1 MRKVVGTGAK
11 SDRMPQEMEPTSDV
25 HGMDAGTLDVAIVG
39 AGPAG
44 LFAAERLSAQ
54 GYGVVVFE
62 RMPSPAR
69 KLLMAGRGGL
79 NLTHSEPLDVFLR
92 RYRPQQPLLLR
103 MLCAFPSD
111 ALVSWIEG
119 LGIATYIGSSGRIFP
134 TAMKASPL
142 LRAWLN
148 RLTRQ
153 GVQLRPDHTLVSLT
167 PVGHAPAADAPG
179 APAIG
184 MAFARKGAQS
194 VRVKA
199 RAVLLAMGGASW
211 PRLGSDGT
219 WVSLLGAHGIDI
231 TSLAPANA
239 GLLVPWSR
247 YLTERF
253 AGTPL
258 KRMALSA
265 DGTRFAGEVIVTR
278 TGLEGTPAY
287 TAGPLVREALAR
299 ADGAPVRVSL
309 DLRPDLSVED
319 LTRRLSK
326 PRGKQSMSNH
336 LRKVAGL
343 PPLAIALLREPWAAA
358 ENGGLAVSPDGLA
371 TAPEVLAARI
381 KALPL
386 PVTGIADLERAI
398 STAGGV
404 AWSAVDDNLMAK
416 ALPGV
421 FLAGEML
428 DWEAPTG
435 GYLLQGCFAT
445 GAAAADGIGRFLVA
459 SAAVEGTS

>member
-1 MRKVVGTGAK
+1 
-11 SDRMPQEMEPTSDV
+11 
-25 HGMDAGTLDVAIVG
+25 
-39 AGPAG
+39 
-44 LFAAERLSAQ
+44 
-54 GYGVVVFE
+54 
-62 RMPSPAR
+62 
-69 KLLMAGRGGL
+69 
-79 NLTHSEPLDVFLR
+79 
-92 RYRPQQPLLLR
+92 

-167 PVGHAPAADAPG
+167 PVGHAPTADAPG

-258 KRMALSA
+258 KRMALIA

-381 KALPL
+381 KVLPL

-435 GYLLQGCFAT
+435 GYLLTACFAT
-445 GAAAADGIGRFLVA
+445 GKAAGEG
-459 SAAVEGTS
+459 AVRWLDVNR